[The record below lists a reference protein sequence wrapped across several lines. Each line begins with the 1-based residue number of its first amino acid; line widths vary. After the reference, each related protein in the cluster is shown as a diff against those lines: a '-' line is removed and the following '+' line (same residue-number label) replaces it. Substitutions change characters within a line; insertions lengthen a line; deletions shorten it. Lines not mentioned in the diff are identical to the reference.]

1 MVKGLDRFRERFREF
16 EHAFTLIG
24 GAACHEWFTALGLPF
39 RATKDLDIVLIIE
52 VLDRAFVGAL
62 RNFIREG
69 EYEIRQRTEESP
81 ILYRFAKPKNESFP
95 FMLELFS
102 RKPDGIRLEDGQEIV
117 PIPAGTDPHSLSAL
131 LLDNDYYQLIKTH
144 KEVHDGLPFAD
155 ATALIPLKAHAWLN
169 LTKRRASGAEVD
181 SRIIAKHK
189 NDLFRLAATLPGK
202 AGPEIAQTIKDDLI
216 LFLAAFPEISEQWPA
231 ILASLKETFGGGTR
245 PAALRSAIQI
255 FFRLP
260 PA

>member
-39 RATKDLDIVLIIE
+39 R
-52 VLDRAFVGAL
+52 
-62 RNFIREG
+62 
-69 EYEIRQRTEESP
+69 
-81 ILYRFAKPKNESFP
+81 
-95 FMLELFS
+95 
-102 RKPDGIRLEDGQEIV
+102 
-117 PIPAGTDPHSLSAL
+117 
-131 LLDNDYYQLIKTH
+131 
-144 KEVHDGLPFAD
+144 